1 MLLSLQFVRRKIF
14 LPVYLA
20 QLRCYLASHDN
31 MNKQLHLIDLQDE
44 QDQKHTGQYIVRKFY
59 VHYTISIL
67 RLYIIL

>member
-1 MLLSLQFVRRKIF
+1 MLLSLQFVRRKII

-20 QLRCYLASHDN
+20 QLRCYLAFHDN

-44 QDQKHTGQYIVRKFY
+44 QDQKHTGQYIVRKCY